1 MQGTDD
7 IVLVIECCNTFY
19 MDLLTHQLYN
29 NAQQVS
35 VVHLYFFIFYVEL
48 NHLRVAFL
56 KAYTQMLHYVY

>member
-1 MQGTDD
+1 MQGTDY

-35 VVHLYFFIFYVEL
+35 VVNLYFLFFMW
-48 NHLRVAFL
+48 N
-56 KAYTQMLHYVY
+56 